1 MCASAASGR
10 ASCVTLVTS
19 LVVTHGRYDGDMTL
33 ESVVVSRDWQEISV
47 LECILG
53 SLHIGVH
60 VEADPERAHAKLSKS
75 KVDAVIIDRD
85 LRGTEGLVASL
96 RSSRCNGSSVP
107 LVLLSGS
114 PGHHD
119 LPATG
124 ATFFFEKPVSVEQA
138 VRTLSA
144 ARNMILNGRLRY
156 YRQALDVPVCL
167 SFAGRRKLS
176 VHLLNLSQGGI
187 GVRAERPIDVSGPIQ
202 VSFALP
208 GIKGQ
213 VQAKGELAWTDAN
226 GNAGIRFLDV
236 PEHLQRSVQLW
247 LEKQYFTH

>member
-1 MCASAASGR
+1 
-10 ASCVTLVTS
+10 
-19 LVVTHGRYDGDMTL
+19 MTL

-60 VEADPERAHAKLSKS
+60 VESDPEKARAKLSKA

-85 LRGTEGLVASL
+85 LRGTESLAASL

-114 PGHHD
+114 PGRHD

-124 ATFFFEKPVSVEQA
+124 ATFFFEKPISVEQA

-156 YRQALDVPVCL
+156 YRQGLDVPVSL
-167 SFAGRRKLS
+167 SFGGRKKLS
-176 VHLLNLSQGGI
+176 VQLLNLSQGGI
-187 GVRAERPIDVSGPIQ
+187 GVRAGHPIDFSGPVK

-208 GIKGQ
+208 GIKGA
-213 VQAKGELAWTDAN
+213 VQAKGELAWTDDN
-226 GNAGIRFLDV
+226 GNAGIRFLEV
-236 PEHLQRSVQLW
+236 PEHLQRRVQLW